1 MSLEGEHDELPLFP
15 LRTVL
20 FPDGLL
26 ELKIF
31 EARYLDL
38 MSRCMREQL
47 PFGVVALK
55 SGTEARV
62 SDDPVELYDAG
73 TLAELIEVDSAQ
85 AGILLVRARGT
96 RRFTLGATR
105 QRSDGLWV
113 GRASELAPDE
123 IVAPGLAHGNV
134 VKSLVDAVA
143 TLTAQGAE
151 PFLKPHRFDSAGW
164 VANRWCEILPV
175 PLEGKQRLMTFAN
188 PLGRLGVIDTFMRSQ
203 QTTH

>member
-1 MSLEGEHDELPLFP
+1 MSALVHPELPLFP

-38 MSRCMREQL
+38 MSRCLREQR

-55 SGTEARV
+55 SGSEAQV
-62 SDDPVELYDAG
+62 SAEPVALHAAG

-96 RRFTLGATR
+96 TRFVLESAE
-105 QRSDGLWV
+105 QRAEGLWV
-113 GRASELAPDE
+113 GHASELPDDE
-123 IVAPGLAHGNV
+123 TVAPGSAHEGV
-134 VKSLVDAVA
+134 VQGLVQAIA
-143 TLTAQGAE
+143 TLAGQGAD

-164 VANRWCEILPV
+164 VADRWCEILPM
-175 PLEGKQRLMTFAN
+175 PLEAKVHLMAFTAPLERLDVVDAFLNSGA
-188 PLGRLGVIDTFMRSQ
+188 PA
-203 QTTH
+203 H